1 MIRNTRGIG
10 NTALGV
16 QGFGNNTT
24 GQGNIG
30 IGFQSGINLTTRS
43 NNIDIGNAGVA
54 AEANTIRIGKQGTQ
68 TKTFIA
74 SISGTLVG
82 GSAVVVSNTGQLGI
96 VMSSARYKRDIHDMD
111 DASSNLMKLRPV
123 TFRYKQDPQGDRH
136 YDLIAEEVARVYP
149 ELVSYDTD
157 GKVVTV
163 LYHELVPMPLNEAQ
177 RQAAQIRKLNAQVT
191 ALTRL
196 MAQIE
201 AQHQQDAR
209 NSDATGIDRSFSASE
224 HGTQPGAVRVNF

>member
-1 MIRNTRGIG
+1 
-10 NTALGV
+10 V

-82 GSAVVVSNTGQLGI
+82 GSAVVVSKIGQLGI
-96 VMSSARYKRDIHDMD
+96 VMSSARYKRE
-111 DASSNLMKLRPV
+111 S
-123 TFRYKQDPQGDRH
+123 T
-136 YDLIAEEVARVYP
+136 
-149 ELVSYDTD
+149 
-157 GKVVTV
+157 
-163 LYHELVPMPLNEAQ
+163 
-177 RQAAQIRKLNAQVT
+177 
-191 ALTRL
+191 
-196 MAQIE
+196 
-201 AQHQQDAR
+201 
-209 NSDATGIDRSFSASE
+209 TGTMR
-224 HGTQPGAVRVNF
+224 AVI